1 MQKNTKNL
9 YKSRDK
15 VIKLYNDYAKI
26 IFVAMYKTKQWIGLK
41 IFTSKQMLQR
51 LHRFTQKLLHKI
63 VTKILHK
70 ITKKI
75 Y

>member
-26 IFVAMYKTKQWIGLK
+26 IFEAMYKTKQ
-41 IFTSKQMLQR
+41 
-51 LHRFTQKLLHKI
+51 
-63 VTKILHK
+63 
-70 ITKKI
+70 
-75 Y
+75 